1 MSNHLDLGKRGE
13 EIASSFLVDLG
24 YEILEKNWRF
34 SRAEIDLI
42 VKDGAVLVFVE
53 VKTRSYDFYGRPE
66 EFVSERKRQ
75 LIEDAASQYMIK
87 SGHEWEIRYDVI
99 SVLLRKNGKEEV
111 EHFKDAWF

>member
-1 MSNHLDLGKRGE
+1 LSNNHDLGKKGE
-13 EIASSFLVDLG
+13 KIAARYLQGVG

-42 VKDGAVLVFVE
+42 VKDGEVLVFVE
-53 VKTRSYDFYGRPE
+53 VKTRTNVYYGRPE
-66 EFVSERKRQ
+66 EFINERKRQ
-75 LIEDAASQYMIK
+75 LIEDAASQYMVK

-99 SVLLRKNGKEEV
+99 SVLLKKDGAEEI